1 MKLKMK
7 LGFFVMV
14 IILAV
19 GGGIA
24 AVLLTRAMALQT
36 QAAHTIMEK
45 TAGLYAKDLRL
56 RYTEYMDMVK
66 FMAQIMQS
74 YREVSRNER
83 RGKYDEQL
91 LSMLS
96 ANPRLTDVF
105 TVWKP
110 GVLDGREAE
119 FAGSP
124 GSDERGSYITQYTR
138 ESETIVRRAY
148 PAYRELLEGLG
159 EKEYITDPVFRNV
172 NGSPVLVSEMIYPII
187 LENGRVI
194 GAVGVGLDLSYSM
207 NLIANIKPGL
217 ELGVEAVEGLSEEE
231 ERGVLGYAAFYAN
244 DGTTVATPLT
254 ERIGKKFQ
262 ETAADIFGDNG
273 IAAAE
278 KALNDGKPALVA
290 HEGSILA
297 VYPFVIG
304 DSDSFWAVVT
314 VVPTRTVLKAVDELV
329 WFALILMAVSVTAA
343 ALIIFFT
350 ANRITR
356 PITKVSLTLKDIS
369 EGEGDL
375 TKNINIQSSDEIGDL
390 SKYFNLTL
398 GKIKDMV
405 VVIKNQSAALFNVGN
420 ELSSNMTQT
429 AAAVNQI
436 TANIQ
441 GIKGRML
448 NQSASVTQANA
459 TMQQITSNI
468 DQLNTQVEKQ
478 TASVSKSSSAIEEMI
493 ANIQSVTVTLT
504 KNTEN
509 IRELTEAS
517 EVGRSGLEEVSTNIQ
532 QIVRESEGLLEINA
546 VMENIASQTNLLS
559 MNAAIEAAHAGE
571 AGKGFAVVADEIR
584 KLAENS
590 GEQSKT
596 ISAVLKK
603 IKDSIDNITN
613 STHEVLSKFAAID
626 RGIKTVSQQA
636 ENIRNAMEEQSVGS
650 QQILEVIGELNEIT
664 IQVKDGSGEMLE
676 GSREVIREGKNLE
689 MVTQEITNGM
699 NEMALGADQINTAVH
714 EVSNKGDQNRE
725 NIDILIHEVSRFKV
739 E

>member
-1 MKLKMK
+1 MKLKIK
-7 LGFFVMV
+7 LSFVVMI

-19 GGGIA
+19 GGAIA
-24 AVLLTRAMALQT
+24 AVLLTRAMTLQT
-36 QAAHTIMEK
+36 EAAHTIMEK
-45 TAGLYAKDLRL
+45 TAGLYAKDLQL
-56 RYTEYMDMVK
+56 RYDEYLNMVQ

-74 YREVSRNER
+74 YKDVDRNER
-83 RGKYDEQL
+83 RKKYDEQL
-91 LSMLS
+91 LSILK
-96 ANPRLTDVF
+96 ANPRLTDAF
-105 TVWKP
+105 TVWQP

-124 GSDERGSYITQYTR
+124 GSDEKGSYITQYTR
-138 ESETIVRRAY
+138 ESGTIERKAY
-148 PAYRELLEGLG
+148 PAYRQMLEHPV
-159 EKEYITDPVFRNV
+159 EDEYISVPAFRTV
-172 NGSPVLVSEMIYPII
+172 KGSPVLVCEMIHPIT
-187 LENGRVI
+187 LENGSVAGI
-194 GAVGVGLDLSYSM
+194 VGVGIDLSYSM
-207 NLIANIKPGL
+207 ELINKIHPGL
-217 ELGVEAVEGLSEEE
+217 ELGVDIPEHLSEEE
-231 ERGVLGYAAFYAN
+231 QRSILGYAALYAQ
-244 DGTTVATPLT
+244 DGTTVASPVT

-262 ETAADIFGDNG
+262 EAAAAIFGTEG
-273 IAAAE
+273 LAIAE
-278 KALNDGKPALVA
+278 KALKDGEPALIT
-290 HEGSILA
+290 HKGSMIT
-297 VYPFVIG
+297 VYPFIIG
-304 DSDSFWAVVT
+304 DSNTRWAVGT
-314 VVPTRTVLKAVDELV
+314 IVPTKTVLTEVDKLV
-329 WFALILMAVSVTAA
+329 WFAFMLMGVSVAVA
-343 ALIIFFT
+343 ALIILVT
-350 ANRITR
+350 ANSITK

-375 TKNINIQSSDEIGDL
+375 TKNINVHSSDEIGDL

-405 VVIKNQSAALFNVGN
+405 MVIKNQSAALFNVGN
-420 ELSSNMTQT
+420 ELSSNMTET

-441 GIKGRML
+441 SIKGRML
-448 NQSASVTQANA
+448 NQSASVTQTNA
-459 TMQQITSNI
+459 TMKQITSNI
-468 DQLNTQVEKQ
+468 DQLNGQVEKQ

-493 ANIQSVTVTLT
+493 ANIQSVTATLA
-504 KNTEN
+504 KNSGN
-509 IRELTEAS
+509 IRELEEAS
-517 EVGRSGLEEVSTNIQ
+517 DVGRNGLEAVSADIQ

-546 VMENIASQTNLLS
+546 VMENISSQTNLLS

-590 GEQSKT
+590 SEQSKT

-603 IKDSIDNITN
+603 IKDSIDSITA
-613 STHEVLSKFAAID
+613 STQEVLNKFAAID

-636 ENIRNAMEEQSVGS
+636 ENIKNAMEEQSVGS

-664 IQVKDGSGEMLE
+664 TQVKNGSSEMLE

-714 EVSNKGDQNRE
+714 EVSSIGNQNRE